1 MTVLAVVAKVTGA
14 TPGQGMVGAGGD
26 TSPLSPQSLYWEHRM
41 GMGHCPQQLCSHLG
55 VLQMAGV
62 ITAHHGNLG
71 LVWPVQRLE
80 LKPIFR
86 GGWNGGGLG
95 PCLVIQEGGT
105 PVSAWLC

>member
-26 TSPLSPQSLYWEHRM
+26 TSPLSPQSLCWDHRV
-41 GMGHCPQQLCSHLG
+41 GVGHSPQQLCSHLG

-62 ITAHHGNLG
+62 ITPHHGNLG
-71 LVWPVQRLE
+71 LVRVQWLE

-95 PCLVIQEGGT
+95 PCLVVQEGRT